1 MKRSLFCLGILAIL
15 TLWFAVAPAGADT
28 LKLRSGQTVQGKY
41 LGGTDSR
48 IDFLVSGHVQG
59 YNVTDVQSLSFDGK
73 PYGQSAADAPAGT
86 TRSSAQPYTADPETP
101 VSSAPMPSS
110 AAVSSPAPSA
120 SSLTIPTGTT
130 LVVRMIDGVDSSV
143 NKVGDTFNAS
153 LEAPLVVGDTVLAPK
168 GADVYG
174 RLVESRQAGHIQG
187 QSELRLELTGVKI
200 HNQVVS
206 IVTGAYEVAGQS
218 RGKNSAEKVGGGA
231 VIGALIGAIA
241 GGAKGAAVGA
251 GVGAGAGTA
260 VQVMTHGQQVR
271 VPSETVL
278 NFTLQQ
284 PVTVPASS

>member
-1 MKRSLFCLGILAIL
+1 MKRSLVYVSVVAIL
-15 TLWFAVAPAGADT
+15 TLWIAVAPAGADT

-41 LGGTDSR
+41 LGGTDSK
-48 IDFLVSGHVQG
+48 IDFLVSGRVQS
-59 YNVTDVQSLSFDGK
+59 YNVSEVQSLSFDGK
-73 PYGQSAADAPAGT
+73 AYGQSAADAPAST
-86 TRSSAQPYTADPETP
+86 SQKSAQPYTADPETP
-101 VSSAPMPSS
+101 ASSGPMPST
-110 AAVSSPAPSA
+110 AAVSAPAPS
-120 SSLTIPTGTT
+120 SSSVTIPSGTT
-130 LVVRMIDGVDSSV
+130 LVIRMIDGVDSSV

-153 LEAPLVVGDTVLAPK
+153 LEAPLAVGNTVLAPK

-200 HNQVVS
+200 NNQVVS

-284 PVTVPASS
+284 PVTVPMSS